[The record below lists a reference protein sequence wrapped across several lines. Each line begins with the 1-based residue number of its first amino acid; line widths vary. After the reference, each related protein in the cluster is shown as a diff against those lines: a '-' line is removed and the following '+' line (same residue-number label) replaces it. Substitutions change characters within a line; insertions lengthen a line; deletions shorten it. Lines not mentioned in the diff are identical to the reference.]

1 MHLKGIK
8 LTEYVLKVFESVL
21 EKMIRDILNKN

>member
-1 MHLKGIK
+1 MHLKRIK